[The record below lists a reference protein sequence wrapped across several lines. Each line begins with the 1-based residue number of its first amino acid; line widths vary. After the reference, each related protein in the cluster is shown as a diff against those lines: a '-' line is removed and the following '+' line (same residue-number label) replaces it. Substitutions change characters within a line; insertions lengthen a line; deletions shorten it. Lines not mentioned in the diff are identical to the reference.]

1 MDDQVTFRIPA
12 ELARALARQARER
25 RVPKSQLVREALRG
39 YLEGS
44 AIAADADPR
53 AALERFRAV
62 APLDRAAIEADALTR
77 QIRKHN
83 WRK

>member
-1 MDDQVTFRIPA
+1 MDDQVTFRIPS

-39 YLEGS
+39 YLEAS
-44 AIAADADPR
+44 APASADPR
-53 AALERFRAV
+53 AALEQFRAI
-62 APLDRAAIEADALTR
+62 APLDRAAIEADALAR